1 LKNIKK
7 LSTVFVI
14 NLIAGLGY
22 SILLAR
28 VLGVEERGIVYAYQ
42 MPSLFIVS
50 LIFSVFSQPIYE
62 DYKKRNEDT
71 ADFLFIIKCLA
82 LCSLLSVITCVIY
95 QLLLAKNIEL
105 WLLVL
110 ITLAQGINIFFME
123 LSKFNKN
130 TSRYILSTAAMPT
143 FLFTVTGVYYYTSA
157 SFDSSDAVT
166 AILTAYVCSAFVT
179 LLVIS
184 NQIDFSLKV
193 NNQKTVTAFVKR
205 IADMFIFRA
214 LGTVAIYIDK
224 MLIIT
229 FFPANI
235 IGLVAACM
243 SLESVSSR
251 LYQTLANFQMNKI
264 ANRDGQLQSDKSFF
278 IIILLLS
285 ITGITF
291 SIIFGELLVTLI
303 FGQAFAQ
310 ASSYLPVIIATS
322 VINGFAWVV
331 TQSWLLDASYTKV
344 YLRQLLGISV
354 LLLSFTTSI
363 VMEAGII
370 GLLYSALLSAL
381 AKLIYTY
388 VIYQQ
393 QLPLTTDNYHRD

>member
-1 LKNIKK
+1 M
-7 LSTVFVI
+7 I